1 MPRNAE
7 LTQQRLLDSA
17 ANIIAQG
24 GIAAL
29 RVDQLAERAGVNKR
43 MIYHYFGNKDG
54 LARRVLE
61 QQIGKLCAGLP
72 HMNADLAGF
81 LRREFAPA
89 VDIQSTHKPDPGQ
102 LMQAAKIVLRGFI
115 DGNAAG
121 GQLTGSDWQ
130 ALFLP
135 LLRLALPE
143 TLRQQQQSERLLT
156 DQNQVKRPRYKL
168 SPGFRPT

>member
-17 ANIIAQG
+17 ANLIAQG

-29 RVDQLAERAGVNKR
+29 RVDQLAQRAGVNKR

-61 QQIGKLCAGLP
+61 EQIGKLCAGLP

-89 VDIQSTHKPDPGQ
+89 AAMQSTQEPDPSE
-102 LMQAAKIVLRGFI
+102 LIQAAKIVLRGFI

-130 ALFLP
+130 TLFLP

-143 TLRQQQQSERLLT
+143 TLQEKHQSERLLT
-156 DQNQVKRPRYKL
+156 EQQRGTRPRYKL